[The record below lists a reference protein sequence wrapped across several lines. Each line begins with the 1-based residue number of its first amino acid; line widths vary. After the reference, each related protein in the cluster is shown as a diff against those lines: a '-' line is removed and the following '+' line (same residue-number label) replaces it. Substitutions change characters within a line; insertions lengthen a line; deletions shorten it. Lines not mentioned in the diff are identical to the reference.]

1 MKDNQTK
8 KRSDEPLVARYLS
21 SACPYLNSLE
31 EVEAQQTWNT
41 PQHLIHIALISQN
54 NSQHAKT
61 KGAHMLP
68 SHDLKAW
75 G

>member
-31 EVEAQQTWNT
+31 EVEAQQT
-41 PQHLIHIALISQN
+41 
-54 NSQHAKT
+54 
-61 KGAHMLP
+61 
-68 SHDLKAW
+68 
-75 G
+75 